1 VYLQVERGFEETPI
15 YDYARLR
22 SGHVVPGPAVIEV
35 PTTTVAVPAGRT
47 ARVDELGNIRI
58 ALTEE
63 AVR

>member
-1 VYLQVERGFEETPI
+1 M
-15 YDYARLR
+15 
-22 SGHVVPGPAVIEV
+22 IEV